1 MYQELQ
7 IFKNS
12 IEGQLLWGTEGN
24 GLPIPSLAKGDVF
37 ELPGAHWWE
46 ESRHQGLA
54 YRVVSVCHAFT
65 DSGRGPECN
74 YLMKVSIEQFN
85 PEEGDLNL
93 HTQELEQELERE
105 TQKVEFLKYIATSSG
120 GLAAPIILEALIND
134 IVTNM
139 KNDAAHGIEEADN
152 AWHEAAIILKS
163 NGHLLAQTM
172 RDELR
177 RKIQH
182 ALKALSSTDRI
193 ALWIGCDG
201 LETWM
206 QEWDDLSWD
215 KHRSSFDPIEWVSE
229 FDDIEER
236 ATKWL
241 MAELPDIE
249 Y

>member
-7 IFKNS
+7 IFQDNF
-12 IEGQLLWGTEGN
+12 EGRLLWSTEGN
-24 GLPIPSLAKGDVF
+24 DLAIPNLTKGDVF

-46 ESRHQGLA
+46 DAQLQGRA
-54 YRVVSVCHAFT
+54 YRVVHVSHVFMDT
-65 DSGRGPECN
+65 GLGPECN
-74 YLMKVSIEQFN
+74 HLMKVSIEQFN
-85 PEEGDLNL
+85 PEEDDLNL
-93 HTQELEQELERE
+93 HAQELKRELERE

-139 KNDAAHGIEEADN
+139 KNDAAHGIEEADS

-172 RDELR
+172 RNELR
-177 RKIQH
+177 RKIQN

-206 QEWDDLSWD
+206 QDWDDLSWD
-215 KHRSSFDPIEWVSE
+215 KHRSSFDPIEWTSAFGEV
-229 FDDIEER
+229 EER

-241 MAELPDIE
+241 MAELPEVE

>member
-1 MYQELQ
+1 M
-7 IFKNS
+7 
-12 IEGQLLWGTEGN
+12 LWGTEGN
-24 GLPIPSLAKGDVF
+24 DLPIPSLAKGDVF

-46 ESRHQGLA
+46 ESRHQGTA
-54 YRVVSVCHAFT
+54 YRVVSVSHVFMDT
-65 DSGRGPECN
+65 GPGPECN
-74 YLMKVSIEQFN
+74 YLMKIVIEQFK
-85 PEEGDLNL
+85 PEESDSDL
-93 HTQELEQELERE
+93 HVQELEHELERE
-105 TQKVEFLKYIATSSG
+105 TQKVDFLEHIATTTG
-120 GLAAPIILEALIND
+120 GLAAPTIFSALVSD
-134 IVTNM
+134 IVANM

-177 RKIQH
+177 REIQH

-193 ALWIGCDG
+193 ALWIWCDG

-206 QEWDDLSWD
+206 REWDDFSWD
-215 KHRSSFDPIEWVSE
+215 KRSSSFDPAKWNGV
-229 FDDIEER
+229 FDEVER
-236 ATKWL
+236 YAMKLL